1 MPRIAAD
8 TVAEHRAHQ
17 HDVILDAAE
26 RILLA
31 DGYEALSFRTL
42 GEQAGMARNSVYRYF
57 TSCDDVVAA
66 LCERDM
72 PRWLVEIEAA
82 MAAAP
87 DFDDAIAAFVE
98 TQLRLVADG
107 SHQLAEVLS
116 SAPLGPGARARIQ
129 ALAYLPATVLEEQ
142 LRALGYDQPD
152 VTAQL
157 VQGLVGAA
165 VRMLHHGRTVEDV
178 AAETTQMALRLLVRP
193 DAAR

>member
-17 HDVILDAAE
+17 HEAILDAAE
-26 RILLA
+26 VILLA
-31 DGYEALSFRTL
+31 DGYEALNFRAL
-42 GEQAGMARNSVYRYF
+42 GEQAGIARNSVYRYF
-57 TSCDDVVAA
+57 TSCDDIVAA

-72 PRWLVEIEAA
+72 PRWLVEIESA

-87 DFDDAIAAFVE
+87 EFDDRIAAFVA

-107 SHQLAEVLS
+107 SHRLAEVLGA
-116 SAPLGPGARARIQ
+116 APLGPGARARIQ
-129 ALAYLPATVLEEQ
+129 ALAYGPSTVLEEE
-142 LRALGYDQPD
+142 LRTRGYATPE

-165 VRMLHHGRTVEDV
+165 VRMLHQGATLADV
-178 AAETTQMALRLLVRP
+178 ADETTAMALRLLAP
-193 DAAR
+193 GDDPA